1 MFLKPESNNHLE
13 VSKPPKNFRRFDMKK
28 KQSSVLLNLS
38 SYHNRRRKVSE
49 YWKDKSSQLERCFI
63 LSHGERAKK
72 R

>member
-13 VSKPPKNFRRFDMKK
+13 VSKPPKNFRRLSMKGK
-28 KQSSVLLNLS
+28 KCSVLLNPS

-49 YWKDKSSQLERCFI
+49 YWKDKSSQLNRCFN
-63 LSHGERAKK
+63 LSHSERAKK